1 MKIQAPQIINQ
12 LIAAGITSA
21 GWSVSDSEYA
31 LPTMQW
37 VTGPF
42 SDALRKLQYEF
53 KVNRWTREDNDCDD
67 FARLSAAFAQVLH
80 SNTPDHPEGTALAIG
95 EMWYVQDSGGGH
107 AINFAVCGPDHTDVL
122 FYEPQRVALVQL
134 SEAERDRTVLI
145 RC

>member
-1 MKIQAPQIINQ
+1 MSVLSTQIIAQ
-12 LIAAGITSA
+12 LTSAGIVSA
-21 GWSVSDSEYA
+21 GWSVADSQYA

-95 EMWYVQDSGGGH
+95 EIWYVQDTGGAH
-107 AINFAVCGPDHTDVL
+107 AINFAVCGPEHTDVI
-122 FYEPQRVALVQL
+122 FYEPQRCATVLL
-134 SEAERDRTVLI
+134 SEQERARTILI

>member
-1 MKIQAPQIINQ
+1 MNINSSQMIMQ
-12 LIAAGITSA
+12 LAEAGIVSPT
-21 GWSVSDSEYA
+21 WSISDGSYA
-31 LPTMQW
+31 MPTLQW

-53 KVNRWTREDNDCDD
+53 KVSGWTREDNDCDD

-80 SNTPDHPEGTALAIG
+80 HNTPDRPEGTALAVG
-95 EMWYVQDSGGGH
+95 ELWYLQDAGGGH
-107 AINFAVCGPDHTDVL
+107 AINFAVCGPDKTDVL

-134 SEAERDRTVLI
+134 TESERARTLLI